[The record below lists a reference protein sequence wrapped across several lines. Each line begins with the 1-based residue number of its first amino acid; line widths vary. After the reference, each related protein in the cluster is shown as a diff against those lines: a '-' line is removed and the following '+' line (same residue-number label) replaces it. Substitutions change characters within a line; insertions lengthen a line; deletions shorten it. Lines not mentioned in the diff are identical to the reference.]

1 MQSARLQ
8 TTGKDF
14 VADRKPRGKL
24 KRLPTNLAKL
34 DRLFENVTGSGRF
47 QISMGLTV

>member
-1 MQSARLQ
+1 MHTHPQEAV
-8 TTGKDF
+8 GE
-14 VADRKPRGKL
+14 
-24 KRLPTNLAKL
+24 LPTNLAKL